1 MDTATNPGQITADS
15 TTIGYLDY
23 PSCSQGA
30 GYVWYCS
37 LFMPLRSEQTD
48 GYPRFDY
55 PGVITAYYIA
65 SLIPDMEDLSLLKT
79 TGLVYNADGATS
91 MTAFASILVAAVASL
106 TF

>member
-1 MDTATNPGQITADS
+1 MDTATNPGEISIDS
-15 TTIGYLDY
+15 TTIQYLDY
-23 PSCSQGA
+23 PFCAQDGD
-30 GYVWYCS
+30 VWYCQ
-37 LFMPLRSEQTD
+37 LYMPLRSEQTD

-79 TGLVYNADGATS
+79 TGLVYSADGATS